1 MRQMFKLMLK
11 VMVENVEEEQ
21 MMRLSGQNYQPI
33 DPRSWNTGMDVTV
46 NVGLGTGREEQ
57 KLAALSSAFQIQTQI
72 IQNFGLSNG
81 MVSLTQIR
89 NTLSDMLALNGIR
102 NANRYFMPMD
112 QQMEQMIAMQAQ
124 QAQQQPPQDAQAQAY
139 LQAEAMKTQ
148 AKTQTDMAKIQAQA
162 QKDQFKLQL
171 DATRAAADDDLAR
184 DKMDQ
189 DLLVSAAEIIGKYG
203 TSVDVERIKQMQN
216 APR

>member
-1 MRQMFKLMLK
+1 
-11 VMVENVEEEQ
+11 
-21 MMRLSGQNYQPI
+21 MRLSGQNYQPI

-57 KLAALSSAFQIQTQI
+57 KLAALTSAFQIQTQI

-112 QQMEQMIAMQAQ
+112 QQTEQMLAMQAQ
-124 QAQQQPPQDAQAQAY
+124 QAQQQQAQPQDAQAQAY

-162 QKDQFKLQL
+162 QKDQFKFQL